1 MGVSCDICKYG
12 CEHDYVRNN
21 YYCSNKNSCH
31 PIADSPIVKN
41 CRYGEIDQW
50 KYDFKYKPNKS
61 DKNVSKKLM
70 YEELKKRPSFASCA
84 TDEDVVRTLSSL
96 ESKAG
101 QYDALVK
108 ERDTLKASLDGY
120 VEKER
125 EARKAEIKNLLED
138 AMQDGRIA
146 PSDRD
151 AYQAV
156 LEKDYENGRRIVD
169 GLAKKK
175 SVDDVPAPPLQDKSG
190 WNDNWKEIRK
200 KNGFN

>member
-1 MGVSCDICKYG
+1 M
-12 CEHDYVRNN
+12 
-21 YYCSNKNSCH
+21 
-31 PIADSPIVKN
+31 
-41 CRYGEIDQW
+41 
-50 KYDFKYKPNKS
+50 
-61 DKNVSKKLM
+61 M

-84 TDEDVVRTLSSL
+84 TDEDVVRMLSSL
-96 ESKAG
+96 ENKAG
-101 QYDALVK
+101 RYDALVK

-125 EARKAEIKNLLED
+125 EARKAEIRNLLED

-175 SVDDVPAPPLQDKSG
+175 SVDDVPDTPLQDKSG